1 MSCNIKFFTT
11 WNILSQWYSDPFHSS
26 PTNSFC
32 SKKKYQSFLS
42 LSLLPSL
49 PLKTSTNTPERKY
62 HLLHVILLVYRS
74 SCAHKKGKEA
84 EEEEEEEERKCHP
97 NSIFILFLTYRDK
110 RVVMRI
116 KFIRK
121 DKERS
126 FSSVEDGCWHEI
138 VCPLHHNMTHLPT
151 RCDSKQEEEEE
162 EGLTVKVSTTRW

>member
-26 PTNSFC
+26 QPIPFSLQEDI
-32 SKKKYQSFLS
+32 SELS
-42 LSLLPSL
+42 LSFSPSL

-74 SCAHKKGKEA
+74 SWAHKKGKEA
-84 EEEEEEEERKCHP
+84 EEEEERKCHP

-121 DKERS
+121 DKERP

-162 EGLTVKVSTTRW
+162 EEEEGLEVKVSTTRW